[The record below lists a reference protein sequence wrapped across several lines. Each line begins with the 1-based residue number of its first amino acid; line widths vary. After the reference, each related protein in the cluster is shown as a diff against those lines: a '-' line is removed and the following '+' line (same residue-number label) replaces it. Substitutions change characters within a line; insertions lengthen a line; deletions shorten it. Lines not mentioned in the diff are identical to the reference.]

1 MKKPVI
7 IRLIGWVGTV
17 SVLVAFIMS
26 FHETQTG
33 QQYALSFLGGFFILI
48 GFLCWGVWALVS
60 SVLWVMRKQAATTAA
75 ILRDTHHLD
84 VPQATRVGARPLDRL
99 YCIAHK
105 TWVPFGG
112 LTQHDSQ
119 QCLYV
124 TDLPGRFTKAE
135 TPARQETRAT
145 SPLGLNQNR

>member
-7 IRLIGWVGTV
+7 IRLIGWGGTALVVV
-17 SVLVAFIMS
+17 SFVMS
-26 FHETQTG
+26 VNATQTG
-33 QQYALSFLGGFFILI
+33 HEYPLSFLGGFLALV
-48 GFLCWGVWALVS
+48 GFLCWGVWALAS
-60 SVLWVMRKQAATTAA
+60 AVLWVMRKQAATTAA
-75 ILRDTHHLD
+75 ILRDVHHVD

-112 LTQHDSQ
+112 LAQHDSQ

-124 TDLPGRFTKAE
+124 PDLPGRFTKA
-135 TPARQETRAT
+135 PAPAHPAPPAT